1 MGSGKLDELTLIYV
15 PDTAD
20 IRVGDQLVSS
30 GLGSRYPKGYPL
42 GEVIQVEHDPGQ
54 PFAFVKA
61 KPAAYLDRSR
71 YVLLVFSMESELPK
85 ALAVE
90 ESSL

>member
-1 MGSGKLDELTLIYV
+1 
-15 PDTAD
+15 
-20 IRVGDQLVSS
+20 VSS

-42 GEVIQVEHDPGQ
+42 GEVTTIEHDPGE

-71 YVLLVFSMESELPK
+71 HVLLVFSKASKLPDITFSAESK
-85 ALAVE
+85 
-90 ESSL
+90 ESGGQE